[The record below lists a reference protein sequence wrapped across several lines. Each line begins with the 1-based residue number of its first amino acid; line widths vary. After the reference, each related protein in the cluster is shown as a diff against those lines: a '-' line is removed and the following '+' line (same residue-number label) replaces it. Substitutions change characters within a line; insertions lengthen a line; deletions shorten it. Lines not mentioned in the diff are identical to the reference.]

1 MKLER
6 ILTKDNLTR
15 DDLVYLMGLKDE
27 DKLEKLYNKAYEVKS
42 ETVGRKVYFRG
53 LIEFSNRCI
62 KNCNYCGIRQDN
74 TKINRFTMGEEE
86 ILESVEWIYENNYG
100 SIVLQSG
107 ERTDDEYIEFVNRL
121 VKKIKELS
129 NGELG
134 ITLSLG
140 EQDKETYQ
148 KWFDLGAHRYLL
160 RIETSNEELYNSI
173 HPNDHDFQ
181 RRKECLADLR
191 EIGYQVGTGVMIGL
205 PGQTRE
211 DLVDD
216 ILFFKDENIDMI
228 GMGPYVIHEET
239 PLVQE
244 VTDKEELRT
253 RNLTWSLKMVAIL
266 RLIMPDI
273 NIAATTALQALN
285 PIGRELA
292 LQAGANILMPIVT
305 HPNYREDYQLYEN
318 KPCIDEKPS
327 DCKDCLANR
336 VKNVGDEIVYGAWG
350 DSPHYFKRIEGR
362 ESRLGNKIDINNA
375 AGK

>member
-1 MKLER
+1 MRLEQV
-6 ILTKDNLTR
+6 LNKNNLNR
-15 DDLVYLMGLKDE
+15 DDLIYLMGLKDE
-27 DKLEKLYNKAYEVKS
+27 DKLEKLYNRAYEIKS
-42 ETVGRKVYFRG
+42 ETVGQKVYFRG

-62 KNCNYCGIRQDN
+62 KNCNYCGIRHDN
-74 TKINRFTMGEEE
+74 NKVNRYTMNEEE
-86 ILESVEWIYENNYG
+86 ILESANWVYENNYG

-107 ERTDDEYIEFVNRL
+107 ERNDEEYIEFVNKL

-140 EQDKETYQ
+140 EQTKETYQ

-160 RIETSNEELYNSI
+160 RIETSNEELYKSI

-181 RRKECLADLR
+181 SRKECIAELR

-216 ILFFKDENIDMI
+216 ILFFKDESIDMI
-228 GMGPYVIHEET
+228 GMGPYVIHEDT

-244 VTDKEELRT
+244 VTDQAELRT
-253 RNLTWSLKMVAIL
+253 RNFTWSLKMVAIL
-266 RLIMPDI
+266 RLAMPDI

-336 VKNVGDEIVYGAWG
+336 VKNVGDEIIYGAWG
-350 DSPHYFKRIEGR
+350 DSPHYFKRIKGR
-362 ESRLGNKIDINNA
+362 ESDLGSQIDIDNA